1 MSKFLLYLPLEDYI
15 AQWFIHEQGGSVP
28 VQLTRGSVESKLL
41 EVYLTNRPE
50 DTLPEVCSEGMTAI
64 AIPTF
69 RNRPPEVFNYLPK
82 AALNSLL
89 SIIRSRFDV
98 KLWEELHHFGKIG
111 KRQDELIYAWMNK
124 HGIDLTEK
132 NWNAIAKRYQ
142 RQRNIYLARE
152 RAKKQYSRKKSY

>member
-98 KLWEELHHFGKIG
+98 KLWEELHHFGTALTRP
-111 KRQDELIYAWMNK
+111 KRTGTLSQS
-124 HGIDLTEK
+124 GISVSATSIWRVNVQKNNILEK
-132 NWNAIAKRYQ
+132 NLIDFGH
-142 RQRNIYLARE
+142 
-152 RAKKQYSRKKSY
+152 RKK